1 MCAIELETKASKLI
15 ILCLY
20 RAPTDFN
27 QFIQNLDISLKHL
40 FKPKTEFVI
49 CGDINTDFLVE
60 SNNKKINSLHC

>member
-20 RAPTDFN
+20 RAPTGDFN
-27 QFIQNLDISLKHL
+27 QFIKKLDISLKHL

-49 CGDINTDFLVE
+49 CGDINTEFLV
-60 SNNKKINSLHC
+60 